1 MGLSFLQQLLMVA
14 GLAFTSGLLAGVAV
28 LRGELGDL
36 RGAPSAAP
44 RPGVR
49 RRKRLAPAWG
59 EMIKSAATAVGELDP
74 ALKWVLIS
82 LILMLSASA
91 IITRLVE

>member
-28 LRGELGDL
+28 LRGEIGDL
-36 RGAPSAAP
+36 RGGPAAAP
-44 RPGVR
+44 RPGAK
-49 RRKRLAPAWG
+49 RRKRAAPAWG
-59 EMIKSAATAVGELDP
+59 EMVKSVATAMGDLDP

-82 LILMLSASA
+82 LVLMLSASA
-91 IITRLVE
+91 VITRLLD